1 MISSFLLVLSWIFLI
16 SGTIGLIK
24 LKGVYNRL
32 LSSAKIDSAAF
43 LTLFIS
49 LIISSGFSI
58 VSLKLFVIMIF
69 YMFTNPVTNQVLASS
84 AYKNGILPERQIQKD
99 DENA

>member
-1 MISSFLLVLSWIFLI
+1 MISSVLLVLSWIFLI

-49 LIISSGFSI
+49 LIISSGFSV

-84 AYKNGILPERQIQKD
+84 AYKNGILPERQTQKG